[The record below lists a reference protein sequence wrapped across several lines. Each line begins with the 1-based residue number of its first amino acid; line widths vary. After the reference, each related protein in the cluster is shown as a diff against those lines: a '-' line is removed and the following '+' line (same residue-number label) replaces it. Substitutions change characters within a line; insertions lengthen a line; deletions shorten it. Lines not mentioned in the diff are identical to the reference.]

1 MVSWLGKKILTFS
14 MGRLSAGDPRPIL
27 LMDAGDMT
35 MTFPGDN
42 SWGGVV
48 HGKAEHERWLRR
60 FTKVGIR
67 IWPDEVVLKGFPWK
81 MTLCVRGRDYLRTA
95 DGETVYENRYVIW
108 GHPCGARSRSTRCT
122 RTRRRPR
129 RSTGCSRRTSRRSRR
144 DRAPAARP
152 D

>member
-108 GHPCGARSRSTRCT
+108 GHLVWGKVKEYEVYEDTETTAAF
-122 RTRRRPR
+122 
-129 RSTGCSRRTSRRSRR
+129 
-144 DRAPAARP
+144 DRWLEAHEPALAA
-152 D
+152 